1 MTNVDILILTERV
14 ALLQLFDEKVY
25 RFFAVVFLQFVGK
38 VRSRSFVILLYFERY
53 FANFMARNLF
63 AGFID

>member
-1 MTNVDILILTERV
+1 MTNVDSLILTERV

-38 VRSRSFVILLYFERY
+38 VRSRSFVILLYF
-53 FANFMARNLF
+53 
-63 AGFID
+63 